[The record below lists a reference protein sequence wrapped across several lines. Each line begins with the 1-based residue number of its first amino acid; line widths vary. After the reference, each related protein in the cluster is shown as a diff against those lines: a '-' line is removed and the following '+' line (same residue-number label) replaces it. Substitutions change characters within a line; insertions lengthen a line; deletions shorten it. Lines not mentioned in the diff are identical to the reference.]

1 MNDTQRL
8 IALIALSEQTFE
20 KNYYAWYRII
30 FRRNPFRF
38 INTLLRDKRRIL

>member
-20 KNYYAWYRII
+20 KNYYAWCIII